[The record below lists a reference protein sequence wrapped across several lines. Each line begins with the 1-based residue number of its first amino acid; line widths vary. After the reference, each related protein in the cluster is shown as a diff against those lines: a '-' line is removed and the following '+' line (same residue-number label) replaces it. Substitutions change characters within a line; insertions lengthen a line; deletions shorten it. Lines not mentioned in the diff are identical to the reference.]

1 MIKIE
6 NKTIGLNKPIFTI
19 AEIGSNHNRS
29 KKIVKDLIKS
39 SYNAGFDAVKFQI
52 YDAEEAF
59 SKKETTKDV
68 KLSHLYGTKPWWK
81 IAKNKILMPREWFE
95 EMFDYVRK
103 FNMIPLSAIHREED
117 LLYLKQFG
125 LSAIKIAS
133 IDLNYYQLHEKLIKY
148 RLPTIISTGMGSI
161 DEIKKTIRF
170 YKKRKHNKIIILHC
184 NSLYPPKNNQ
194 INLNNIK
201 YFNEKLRVL
210 SGFSDHTIDNYCAF
224 ASVVLGAKIIEKHIT
239 LNKKAKGP
247 DHHFAIEPGEMK
259 DFIYGVRKIE
269 NSLGSYER
277 KLSIEEIDSRKMIRR
292 SIVAKKN
299 IQKGEKISIN
309 NIKFARPGTGI
320 STEYFSKVSK
330 LKAKKNINP
339 ETIIDWKMLTR

>member
-1 MIKIE
+1 M
-6 NKTIGLNKPIFTI
+6 L
-19 AEIGSNHNRS
+19 
-29 KKIVKDLIKS
+29 KS
-39 SYNAGFDAVKFQI
+39 
-52 YDAEEAF
+52 
-59 SKKETTKDV
+59 
-68 KLSHLYGTKPWWK
+68 
-81 IAKNKILMPREWFE
+81 
-95 EMFDYVRK
+95 
-103 FNMIPLSAIHREED
+103 
-117 LLYLKQFG
+117 
-125 LSAIKIAS
+125 AS

-194 INLNNIK
+194 IKMNNIK

-224 ASVVLGAKIIEKHIT
+224 ASVVLGAKVIEKHIT

-277 KLSIEEIDSRKMIRR
+277 NLSIEEIDSRKMIRR

-330 LKAKKNINP
+330 LKAKKNINS